1 MGWSAHAGGR
11 GDAVG
16 RGGSH
21 CAGAHS
27 LATHLLKGDQ
37 MEELVFLIG
46 FILGVLVTY
55 LTSVAVHRVFKN

>member
-1 MGWSAHAGGR
+1 
-11 GDAVG
+11 
-16 RGGSH
+16 
-21 CAGAHS
+21 
-27 LATHLLKGDQ
+27 